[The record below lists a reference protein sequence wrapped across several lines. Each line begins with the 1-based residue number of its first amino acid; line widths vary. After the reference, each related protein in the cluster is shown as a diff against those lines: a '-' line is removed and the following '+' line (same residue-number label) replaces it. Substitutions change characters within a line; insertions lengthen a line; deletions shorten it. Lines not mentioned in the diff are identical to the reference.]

1 MEIQFQQQQQH
12 QPNKDI
18 ITRRL
23 PTPEKQMTKTL
34 KNVSKPSILFIRRK
48 IASHHS
54 RHKIGSSYTNF
65 KLLHTFLQ
73 YIDRFIK

>member
-34 KNVSKPSILFIRRK
+34 KNVSKPSILFIFAEK
-48 IASHHS
+48 SHLITHDI
-54 RHKIGSSYTNF
+54 R
-65 KLLHTFLQ
+65 
-73 YIDRFIK
+73 